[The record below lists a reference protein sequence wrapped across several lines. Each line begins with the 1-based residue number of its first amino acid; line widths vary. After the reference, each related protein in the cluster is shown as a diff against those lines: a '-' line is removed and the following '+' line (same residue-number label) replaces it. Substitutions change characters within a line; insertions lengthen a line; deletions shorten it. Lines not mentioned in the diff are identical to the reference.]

1 MRRTSSIG
9 WAPIAALALA
19 LHAGPGTALEKTK
32 VVIGAATT
40 GTFVSYPL
48 ALADKLGY
56 FKAEGLDAEIVTF
69 AGGTKAVQGLMG
81 GTADYNV
88 GLYEY
93 TIRLQP
99 QNQYLVSV
107 FNQILYPGFAV
118 GVRKPLADKVKTL
131 KDLKG
136 LKIANGAK
144 GINFDFFLAKMME
157 SVGLTYDV
165 LDVVYMSYPDGIKAL
180 ASKAVDAAFAPE
192 PWGAQAEKEKIGVR
206 LFLTEQVP
214 TLASFQVAAIMYSG
228 KFIKERP
235 KVARAFMQSYVQGL
249 KLYNTRG
256 GLKDPEIAGILS
268 RHLKLPVETIQAT
281 LPVYLDPSGKPRVQD
296 LAAFQDWFH
305 QMGWVKE
312 PVPMDRVV
320 DLSFLE

>member
-1 MRRTSSIG
+1 
-9 WAPIAALALA
+9 
-19 LHAGPGTALEKTK
+19 
-32 VVIGAATT
+32 
-40 GTFVSYPL
+40 
-48 ALADKLGY
+48 
-56 FKAEGLDAEIVTF
+56 
-69 AGGTKAVQGLMG
+69 
-81 GTADYNV
+81 
-88 GLYEY
+88 
-93 TIRLQP
+93 
-99 QNQYLVSV
+99 
-107 FNQILYPGFAV
+107 
-118 GVRKPLADKVKTL
+118 
-131 KDLKG
+131 
-136 LKIANGAK
+136 
-144 GINFDFFLAKMME
+144 
-157 SVGLTYDV
+157 
-165 LDVVYMSYPDGIKAL
+165 
-180 ASKAVDAAFAPE
+180 
-192 PWGAQAEKEKIGVR
+192 
-206 LFLTEQVP
+206 VP
-214 TLASFQVAAIMYSG
+214 ALASFQVAAIMYSG